1 MSACEIMN
9 LPHPLS
15 HAYIIAGGRAESR
28 RAYARQLAMAYVCSG
43 ETPPC
48 GVCRHCEKAAAGI
61 HPDVIWVT
69 PAEDKRE
76 ILADQARALR
86 SDAYIRPN
94 EASRKVYLIDPAD
107 SLNETAQNA
116 LLKVLEDGPP
126 YAAFLFL
133 CAQPGCLLTT
143 IRSRCE
149 TLSLPPEEEESDPRL
164 QSLAAL
170 ADKLLDGDELAL
182 VSFLSSLERD
192 KIKTRELQDL
202 FDLTEEALR
211 PSLPVRPAQTAGLL
225 RLLRRCRDAC
235 AFNVGAG
242 HLLGMLWT
250 GRSAISST
258 GGSAT

>member
-1 MSACEIMN
+1 MN
-9 LPHPLS
+9 LPRPLS
-15 HAYIIAGGRAESR
+15 HAYIIAGGRAQSR
-28 RAYARQLAMAYVCSG
+28 RDYARRLAMAYVCSG
-43 ETPPC
+43 VAAPC

-69 PAEDKRE
+69 PAEDKRD

-86 SDAYIRPN
+86 ADAYIRPN
-94 EASRKVYLIDPAD
+94 EAARKVYLIDPAD
-107 SLNETAQNA
+107 SLNDTAQNA

-133 CAQPGCLLTT
+133 CAQPGRLLTT

-149 TLSLPPEEEESDPRL
+149 TLTLPPEEEAPDPRL
-164 QSLAAL
+164 QELAAQL
-170 ADKLLDGDELAL
+170 ADKLLTGDELEL
-182 VSFLSSLERD
+182 VSFLCALERD

-202 FDLTEEALR
+202 LDLTEEALR
-211 PSLPVRPAQTAGLL
+211 PSLPARPARTAGLL
-225 RLLRRCRDAC
+225 RLVRRCRDAC
-235 AFNVGAG
+235 AFNVGPG

-250 GRSAISST
+250 GRGAISST